1 MKQHPGETTLKQGD
15 PRPPE
20 EWPESFHEKYD
31 RIKAQRDS
39 KAQEA
44 RVDAWTRERDK
55 LRRDPDHAL
64 LEARRAS
71 ERSIEGEQD
80 RRDKR
85 YLTKKGTRAVTP
97 VPEVLKKGSER

>member
-20 EWPESFHEKYD
+20 EWSESFHEKYD
-31 RIKAQRDS
+31 RIKAERDPV
-39 KAQEA
+39 ARQA

-55 LRRDPDHAL
+55 LRRDPDYAL
-64 LEARRAS
+64 REIRRES
-71 ERSIEGEQD
+71 ERSIEGEQNH
-80 RRDKR
+80 RDKR